1 MKQLLETFS
10 PEKMAAV
17 DVMFVSSAERAELLR
32 GLVVEKLSTAAREIL
47 AVVDRTVAGLEE
59 EASGLRQVID
69 RQRRQLELLL
79 QPHVTLFRI
88 GATRL
93 HSKIC

>member
-1 MKQLLETFS
+1 
-10 PEKMAAV
+10 MATV
-17 DVMFVSSAERAELLR
+17 DVMFVSLAELAELLR
-32 GLVVEKLSTAAREIL
+32 GLVADKLSTATREIL
-47 AVVDRTVAGLEE
+47 VVVDRTVAGFEE

-69 RQRRQLELLL
+69 RQRRQLELPQVSLL
-79 QPHVTLFRI
+79 RI

>member
-1 MKQLLETFS
+1 
-10 PEKMAAV
+10 MATV

-32 GLVVEKLSTAAREIL
+32 GLVADKLSTAAREIL
-47 AVVDRTVAGLEE
+47 AVVDRTVAGFEE
-59 EASGLRQVID
+59 EASGLRKVID
-69 RQRRQLELLL
+69 LQRRQLELLL
-79 QPHVTLFRI
+79 QPQVTLFRI

>member
-1 MKQLLETFS
+1 MCLETFS
-10 PEKMAAV
+10 PEKMATV
-17 DVMFVSSAERAELLR
+17 DVMFASSAERTELLR
-32 GLVVEKLSTAAREIL
+32 GLVADKLSTAAREIL
-47 AVVDRTVAGLEE
+47 AVVDRTVAGFEE

-69 RQRRQLELLL
+69 RQRRQL
-79 QPHVTLFRI
+79 QVTVLRI

>member
-1 MKQLLETFS
+1 
-10 PEKMAAV
+10 MATV

-32 GLVVEKLSTAAREIL
+32 GLVADKLSTAAREIF
-47 AVVDRTVAGLEE
+47 AVVDRTVAGFEE
-59 EASGLRQVID
+59 EASGLRKVID
-69 RQRRQLELLL
+69 LQRRQLELLL
-79 QPHVTLFRI
+79 QPQVTLFRI